1 MVNNFSVWDDT
12 IVALSTAQ
20 GIGAIGVIRLSGNNA
35 IDIAN
40 QLFDSKNLL
49 LQKTHTLHVGMLH
62 EDATPIDEV
71 VIGIFKN
78 PTSYTGENVVE
89 ISCHGSP
96 TILQHIITA
105 CINKGARLATAGEFT
120 QRAFLNGKM
129 DLTQAESVADII
141 ASSNTAQQKAALHN
155 LKGGFKNDLNAIREK
170 LIEFCALLE
179 LELDFAEEDV
189 AFADRKKFDEL
200 LTTSLQKVT
209 SLINSFELGNV
220 ITNGVKVAIVGKP
233 NVGKSTLLN
242 TLLNEERAIV
252 SPIAGTTRD
261 TVEQSLNINNI
272 LFHFID
278 TAGIRNHSEDEIENI
293 GIQKSK
299 EKILQAD
306 VVLLLVE
313 NDDID
318 EELFNSIAQKKYL
331 IVVNKI
337 DAYQPQNK
345 LSNYLYISAKNK
357 TGIEELKNAL
367 YTQFIKSEINTE
379 NTLITNTRHLQH
391 LQQIKTNLLNTQ
403 QNLQAKLSNDLIAP
417 DVKLCLQH
425 IGELTGSITNETVL
439 DYVFSKFCIGK

>member
-1 MVNNFSVWDDT
+1 MQNNFSAWDDT
-12 IVALSTAQ
+12 IVALATAQ
-20 GIGAIGVIRLSGNNA
+20 GIGAIGVIRLSGQNA
-35 IDIAN
+35 IHIAN
-40 QLFDSKNLL
+40 ELFPSKNLL
-49 LQKTHTLHVGMLH
+49 LQPTHTLHVGFLKLH
-62 EDATPIDEV
+62 ETDIDEV
-71 VIGIFKN
+71 VVSIFKN
-78 PTSYTGENVVE
+78 PKSYTGQDVVE
-89 ISCHGSP
+89 INSHGSP
-96 TILQHIITA
+96 AILQHIITA
-105 CINKGARLATAGEFT
+105 CISKGARLAKAGEFT

-129 DLTQAESVADII
+129 DLTQAESVADLI
-141 ASSNTAQQKAALHN
+141 ASSNSAQQQAALHN
-155 LKGGFKNDLNAIREK
+155 LKGGFKNDLNQIREQ
-170 LIEFCALLE
+170 LIEFCALME

-200 LTTSLQKVT
+200 LTTALQKVT
-209 SLINSFELGNV
+209 HLIASFELGNV

-278 TAGIRNHSEDEIENI
+278 TAGIRNKSEDEIENI

-299 EKILQAD
+299 EKIVQAD

-313 NDDID
+313 NNEID
-318 EELFNSIAQKKYL
+318 EGLFKSIAQKKHL
-331 IVVNKI
+331 VVVNKI
-337 DAYQPQNK
+337 DAIEPPQK
-345 LSNYLYISAKNK
+345 LTNHLYISAKNK

-367 YTQFIKSEINTE
+367 YTQCVNGEINTE
-379 NTLITNTRHLQH
+379 NTLITNTRHVEH
-391 LQQIKTNLLNTQ
+391 LQKIKANLISTQ
-403 QNLQAKLSNDLIAP
+403 QNLQANLSTDLIAP
-417 DVKLCLQH
+417 DIKLCLLH